1 MKEEEIKKRK
11 RSRPLYQVSMEDTH
25 IHRVGNEVNRMSE

>member
-11 RSRPLYQVSMEDTH
+11 RSRPLYQVSMEDTY
-25 IHRVGNEVNRMSE
+25 IHGVSNEVNKISE